1 MNKIKLAILLSSLK
15 TFNKSKLKE
24 EQYATD
30 SQTAS
35 DLLWHAFLL
44 GDVKKKTI
52 ADLGC
57 GTGILGLGALILG
70 AEKCYFMDSD
80 SEALDIAK
88 ENLKFVEEKL
98 DIKLKDKAVFIHSDI
113 LKFSEKVDTVIEN
126 PPFGTKEE
134 HIDRIFLEK
143 AIDTASIIYSFHKT
157 STLSYLS
164 RFVKGKGAKI
174 THFFRYQMPLKQTMF
189 FHRAKI
195 KRIDVTCLRIQKL

>member
-1 MNKIKLAILLSSLK
+1 MNKIELAILLSKLK
-15 TFNKSKLKE
+15 TFNKSKLNE

-30 SQTAS
+30 SQTAA

-44 GDVKKKTI
+44 EDIKNKKI

-57 GTGILGLGALILG
+57 GTGILGLGALVLG
-70 AEKCYFMDSD
+70 AERCYFIDSD
-80 SEALDIAK
+80 SESLSIAK
-88 ENLKFVEEKL
+88 ENLKFIEKKL
-98 DIKLKDKAVFIHSDI
+98 DIELKDRAVFFHSDI
-113 LKFSEKVDTVIEN
+113 SKFSETVDTVIEN

-134 HIDRIFLEK
+134 HADRVFLEK
-143 AIDTASIIYSFHKT
+143 ALDSANIIYSFHKT

-164 RFVKGKGAKI
+164 RFVKGKEGKI
-174 THFFRYQMPLKQTMF
+174 THFFRYQLPLKQTMF

>member
-1 MNKIKLAILLSSLK
+1 MNKIELAILLSKLK
-15 TFNKSKLKE
+15 TFNKSKLNE

-30 SQTAS
+30 SQTAA

-44 GDVKKKTI
+44 EDIKKKKI

-70 AEKCYFMDSD
+70 AEKCYFIDSD
-80 SEALDIAK
+80 SEALCIAK
-88 ENLKFVEEKL
+88 ENLKFIENKL
-98 DIKLKDKAVFIHSDI
+98 NIDLKGKVIFIHSDI
-113 LKFSEKVDTVIEN
+113 SKFSEKVDTVIEN

-134 HIDRIFLEK
+134 HADRAFLEK
-143 AIDTASIIYSFHKT
+143 SIESANIVYSFHKT

-164 RFVKGKGAKI
+164 RFITIRKGKI
-174 THFFRYQMPLKQTMF
+174 THFFRYQFPLKQTMF